1 MKKNNQH
8 KILMILIFVFLLFI
22 FNVKIPAIGIKII
35 FESGFEHQKLW
46 VGERYKINIK
56 KFPLNS
62 DETIFLT
69 SLYNKVIVL
78 SKNDILMKSSGKEC
92 LKAYTEINKIN
103 STICFNIYN
112 TPDIILKENNPIKLE
127 TNNIKYLDLDT
138 KDYPLLNIKYKSSH
152 PDIIKIDNEGKITAI
167 RPGSAIIN
175 VTGLDNLGIQI
186 KVQSISNNGLINK
199 DILDMYNAKK
209 YKNIMIVAHPDDET
223 LWGGA
228 NLFKDKYFV
237 VCLTNGYKLSRAN
250 DFRKILK
257 FTKNGG
263 LIMDYP
269 DLQDKI
275 QDDWLNVENGI
286 LKDMSTIINYK
297 RWDKIVT
304 HGPDGTTG
312 HYHHK
317 KLCEFVTKIVKE
329 NNKYE
334 NLYYFGKFYRKN
346 ETIKNLPRISEK
358 ELKYK
363 KREVSIYK
371 SVKKTIYRIWF
382 HSLPY
387 ENWIPAIKWK
397 E

>member
-1 MKKNNQH
+1 M
-8 KILMILIFVFLLFI
+8 
-22 FNVKIPAIGIKII
+22 
-35 FESGFEHQKLW
+35 
-46 VGERYKINIK
+46 
-56 KFPLNS
+56 
-62 DETIFLT
+62 
-69 SLYNKVIVL
+69 
-78 SKNDILMKSSGKEC
+78 
-92 LKAYTEINKIN
+92 
-103 STICFNIYN
+103 
-112 TPDIILKENNPIKLE
+112 E

-329 NNKYE
+329 NNNYE